1 MAPPTSHRLSPGRLW
16 AIARKE
22 WTQLRRDPRSMALAF
37 VMPLLLL
44 VFFGY
49 AITWDVK
56 DIRLALLDQDNGQQS
71 RALVEALEGSGYFRV
86 TEHLGA
92 LAQADRALVRS
103 QVTGVLVIP
112 PTFSRD
118 LAAGRGAQVQL
129 LLDGADA
136 NTATIAQSYADAIVA
151 GFSRNVILRGQR
163 MAVPA
168 GAESRVWYNPT
179 LESRNMVVPGLV
191 AMIMSIIAAML
202 TSLTISREWERGTME
217 QLASTPVHPLEVIF
231 GKLLPYLAIGL
242 FDVAATVTAGV
253 LLFGVPF
260 EGSILLLGA
269 LTTLFLLGALGLGI
283 FISATLKSQVLA
295 TQVAMVATFLP
306 AMLLSG
312 FVFDIRSMPIVL
324 RGISYAVP
332 ARYYIAVTR
341 GILLKG
347 VGAEVLWIQGVSMI
361 VFAAIGLT
369 LATGAFRKRI
379 QA

>member
-1 MAPPTSHRLSPGRLW
+1 M
-16 AIARKE
+16 
-22 WTQLRRDPRSMALAF
+22 
-37 VMPLLLL
+37 
-44 VFFGY
+44 
-49 AITWDVK
+49 
-56 DIRLALLDQDNGQQS
+56 
-71 RALVEALEGSGYFRV
+71 
-86 TEHLGA
+86 
-92 LAQADRALVRS
+92 
-103 QVTGVLVIP
+103 
-112 PTFSRD
+112 
-118 LAAGRGAQVQL
+118 QL

-151 GFSRNVILRGQR
+151 GYSRDVILHGQR
-163 MAVPA
+163 MAAPA

-242 FDVAATVTAGV
+242 FDVAVTVAAGI

-260 EGSILLLGA
+260 QGSVLLLAG

-283 FISATLKSQVLA
+283 FISATMKSQVLA

-312 FVFDIRSMPIVL
+312 FIFDLRSMPIVL
-324 RGISYAVP
+324 QAISYAVP

-347 VGAEVLWIQGVSMI
+347 VGPEVLWIQGLSMI
-361 VFAAIGLT
+361 VFATIGLA

-379 QA
+379 V